1 MPTTAAAR
9 ILTVEDD
16 PFVRA
21 DLRLILEDAGFV
33 VCADARDG
41 IEAIEHA
48 RAHRPDLVLIDLG
61 LQRLDGVE
69 ATRQIVDE
77 HDVPVV
83 ALSSRGSLAAEAT
96 AAGAVRHISKPFS
109 EDELVATVS
118 GVLAERAAEHDR
130 YRVVIES
137 MVREGRSEDEIV
149 AAVGGRPATKRP
161 FLRRRRASRR

>member
-16 PFVRA
+16 PIVRT
-21 DLRLILEDAGFV
+21 DLRLILEGAGYV

-41 IEAIEHA
+41 IEAIEHT
-48 RAHRPDLVLIDLG
+48 RAHRPDLVLMDLG
-61 LQRLDGVE
+61 LPHLDGVE
-69 ATRQIVDE
+69 ATRRIVDE

-83 ALSSRGSLAAEAT
+83 ALSARSGLAAEAA

-137 MVREGRSEDEIV
+137 MVREGRSEQEIV
-149 AAVGGRPATKRP
+149 AAVGGGPARRRRL
-161 FLRRRRASRR
+161 FRRRRAL

>member
-1 MPTTAAAR
+1 MPTTTAAR

-16 PFVRA
+16 PIVRA
-21 DLRLILEDAGFV
+21 DLRLILEDAGYV

-41 IEAIEHA
+41 IEAIEHT

-61 LQRLDGVE
+61 LPRLDGVE
-69 ATRQIVDE
+69 ATRRIVHE

-83 ALSSRGSLAAEAT
+83 ALSGRGSLAAEAT

-130 YRVVIES
+130 YRVMIES
-137 MVREGRSEDEIV
+137 MVREGRSEQEIV
-149 AAVGGRPATKRP
+149 AAVGGEPA
-161 FLRRRRASRR
+161 RRRRLFRRRKAL